1 MLAADNGYTETVA
14 LLVERGADIQA
25 KDKVRLRARLGRL
38 RDASFEGFSCC
49 SLEFVVVH
57 SCFFRR
63 TYDSARFVYCL

>member
-1 MLAADNGYTETVA
+1 MLAASSGYTEIVA

-25 KDKVRLRARLGRL
+25 KHKVRLRARLGRL

-57 SCFFRR
+57 LCFLKS
-63 TYDSARFVYCL
+63 YL